1 MFRYVC
7 MYACMHVCGVRRTR
21 VALQWRQAGAA
32 ASSEINTVTQAI
44 LRKTAVGL
52 GLKVLCSN

>member
-1 MFRYVC
+1 